1 MEALRAPLRA
11 HSGDFHLLVDGLA
24 GPRHSLKPASIAL
37 PIVTGTSSER
47 HGEARAFRGL
57 VLASGGRRELVF
69 WRPSGGGGTQRRI
82 PLGQPDIPW
91 AVAEATSYLSRHI
104 IGAPSLNEHLDRLLD
119 QATAQLRPAED
130 LCDRLERS
138 DRPGDALVH
147 AEALW
152 LLARLLLIVGDTAEA
167 VARSDEG
174 SRRLLAA
181 GLPPGPRVRETGEA
195 LAEALRL
202 HAWPVAAER
211 IAAALRGDTH

>member
-11 HSGDFHLLVDGLA
+11 HSGDFHLSVDLPS
-24 GPRHSLKPASIAL
+24 GPQHYALTATRIAL
-37 PIVTGTSSER
+37 PTVTGTAHRYSR
-47 HGEARAFRGL
+47 QRLVAGV
-57 VLASGGRRELVF
+57 VLASGRWRELVL
-69 WRPSGGGGTQRRI
+69 RNSSGGELRV
-82 PLGQPDIPW
+82 PLDRPAQPKW
-91 AVAEATSYLSRHI
+91 VAAVVSAAERHI
-104 IGAPSLNEHLDRLLD
+104 TGAPSLNEHLNRLLD
-119 QATAQLRPAED
+119 TTAAQLRPAED
-130 LCDRLERS
+130 LCDRLGRS

-181 GLPPGPRVRETGEA
+181 GLLPGPRVRETGEA